1 MINIVLKKN
10 TLLLLIL
17 VCPIIVSSKGITK
30 NYLNDNNTATIVGKK
45 KIKLTC
51 SQNDAEIFVDD
62 NFMGKGNLEIK
73 VPDEACTTVV
83 VKKVGY
89 ITVKIEFCN
98 KKNMTK
104 LPSSYHFSLKKDEAY
119 EVTIHSDIVNND
131 YKIKSEEGKD
141 TSWKL
146 LNQIILDNFDAIE
159 MADKETGYIRTS
171 WVVKRFENS
180 AIRTRFIVKE
190 FSDNPL
196 VYKIKL
202 LSEHSQ
208 NPMAGANQ
216 GEYFKEW
223 NRVLKRYAH
232 LESEI
237 QARVK

>member
-1 MINIVLKKN
+1 MTKSLKNSTILLFLLALPFLVLSHGSGYEES
-10 TLLLLIL
+10 
-17 VCPIIVSSKGITK
+17 VS
-30 NYLNDNNTATIVGKK
+30 LVGKK

-51 SQNDAEIFVDD
+51 SQQDAEIFVDD
-62 NFMGKGNLEIK
+62 NLLGKGNLEIK
-73 VPDEACTTVV
+73 VPDEGCTTVL

-89 ITVKIEFCN
+89 ITEEIEFCN

-104 LPSSYHFSLKKDEAY
+104 LPSSFHFSLKKDDAY
-119 EVTIHSDIVNND
+119 EVTIHSDVVNND
-131 YKIKSEEGKD
+131 YKIKSKEGKD
-141 TSWKL
+141 ASWKL
-146 LNQIILDNFDAIE
+146 LNQIILDNFDALE

-180 AIRTRFIVKE
+180 AVRTRFIVKE

-202 LSEHSQ
+202 SSEHSQ
-208 NPMAGANQ
+208 NPMAGADQ
-216 GEYFKEW
+216 GEFFKEW

>member
-1 MINIVLKKN
+1 MKKVIKKI
-10 TLLLLIL
+10 TLLLLML
-17 VCPIIVSSKGITK
+17 VCPLVVSSKDKTN
-30 NYLNDNNTATIVGKK
+30 NYLNDNNVAALVGKK

-51 SQNDAEIFVDD
+51 SQQDAEIFVDD
-62 NFMGKGNLEIK
+62 NLMGKGNLDIK
-73 VPDEACTTVV
+73 VPDEGCTTVL

-89 ITVKIEFCN
+89 ITEEIEFCN
-98 KKNMTK
+98 KKNMSK

-119 EVTIHSDIVNND
+119 EVTIHSDVVNND

-146 LNQIILDNFDAIE
+146 LNQIILDNFDALE

-180 AIRTRFIVKE
+180 AVRTRFIVKE
-190 FSDNPL
+190 FSDDPL

-202 LSEHSQ
+202 SSEHSQ

-237 QARVK
+237 QARIK